1 MTHDRTPPSDSSARA
16 ALRERLRASAK
27 TDDAGDER
35 GDVGAAFAFA
45 HLDPLAA
52 AAWFRESA
60 AWLPALAAPA
70 VRDRLLTAIVEE
82 GLARHGQEAVAPL
95 TEILAREPG
104 AVPPAALDRLAAAA
118 PATLAR
124 REPLAGL
131 IARTLDRVPAHPG
144 LLRTAAH
151 LAIEAG
157 DLDRAHALLT
167 RLGQADPSQANVHA
181 VYRRRRALVAPAGR
195 PVKAAL
201 LASYS
206 VDALVPYVD
215 LELRALGLLPEI
227 YVAPFNS
234 WTREALEPESGVR
247 RFAPEVIFLAVAIDD
262 LVPALAGGAKAEDLE
277 EAGAEAVERVLF
289 AARELASGT
298 GALLIVHSFHS
309 AYRSPLGPLETRGAG
324 TRARWIADLNR
335 VLATELA
342 EIPRAYLLDMEELLV
357 RRPGGAAEQ
366 PKMRYL
372 AAMRLGEAVL
382 GEVARAYARYVAP
395 LKGLTRKCVVL
406 DLDGTLWGG
415 TVGEDGLHGIR
426 LGGTSPGVEYQDFQR
441 YLLGLTERGILLAVN
456 SKNNPEDA
464 LAVIRTHEGMILREE
479 HFSAVRINWLPKAEN
494 MASIAEELGLG
505 VDHFVFLDDN
515 PMERELMRQAFP
527 RVLVPDLPHDPALVR
542 PMIELLPELQTLAV
556 TEEDKERVAQYRS
569 IGERK
574 RARTESVSL
583 VDYLHSLGIEVEVS
597 IADDAVLPRI
607 GQLFQRT
614 NQFNLTARRYDPGEL
629 AACARDPQCRLYA
642 LRARDRFGDH
652 GLVATALVR
661 QAPGAWTIDSLL
673 MSCRVI
679 GYGVETALLAA
690 LSADARAAAVPIL
703 IGEFVAT
710 AKNAPARDF
719 YSRHGFVPDPAPSDG
734 TERWRWELAQGA
746 VAHPAWIGKAP

>member
-1 MTHDRTPPSDSSARA
+1 MTDRTPSSDSDARARA
-16 ALRERLRASAK
+16 ALREQLRASAGG
-27 TDDAGDER
+27 TGDAS

-45 HLDPLAA
+45 HLDPLGA
-52 AAWFRESA
+52 AAWFRHPD
-60 AWLPALAAPA
+60 AWLPALAEPA
-70 VRDRLLTAIVEE
+70 VRDRLLTAIVEQ
-82 GLARHGQEAVAPL
+82 GLARHVQDAVHPL
-95 TEILAREPG
+95 TELLARDP
-104 AVPPAALDRLAAAA
+104 ATVPPAALERLVAAA
-118 PATLAR
+118 PHVVP
-124 REPLAGL
+124 ELAGL
-131 IARTLDRVPAHPG
+131 LARTLDRAPAHPG
-144 LLRTAAH
+144 LLRAAAK
-151 LAIEAG
+151 LAAEAG
-157 DLDRAHALLT
+157 ETERAHMLLT
-167 RLGQADPSQANVHA
+167 RLGRADQSQANVHA
-181 VYRRRRALVAPAGR
+181 VYRQRRALAPASSR
-195 PVKAAL
+195 PVKVAL
-201 LASYS
+201 LSSYS

-234 WTREALEPESGVR
+234 WAREAIEPDSGVR
-247 RFAPEVIFLAVAIDD
+247 RFAPEVIVLAVAIDD
-262 LVPALAGGAKAEDLE
+262 LVPALAGGAKPAELE
-277 EAGAEAVERVLF
+277 AAGAEAVERLLMT
-289 AARELASGT
+289 ARALASGT
-298 GALLIVHSFHS
+298 DAILIAHGFHS
-309 AYRSPLGPLETRGAG
+309 AYRSPLGPLETRGVW
-324 TRARWIADLNR
+324 TRERWIADLNR
-335 VLATELA
+335 ELGAELA
-342 EIPRAYLLDMEELLV
+342 EIPRAYLVDMQELLA
-357 RRPGGAAEQ
+357 RRPGGAADQ

-372 AAMRLGEAVL
+372 AAMRLGEAML

-395 LKGLTRKCVVL
+395 LKGLTRKCMVL

-464 LAVIRTHEGMILREE
+464 LAAIRTHEGMILREE

-505 VDHFVFLDDN
+505 VDHFVFIDDN

-527 RVLVPDLPHDPALVR
+527 RVLVPDLPHDPALLR
-542 PMIELLPELQTLAV
+542 PTIELIPELQSLAV
-556 TEEDKERVAQYRS
+556 TEEDRERVAQYRS

-583 VDYLHSLGIEVEVS
+583 ADYLQSLGIEVQVS
-597 IADDAVLPRI
+597 LADEAALPRI

-614 NQFNLTARRYDPGEL
+614 NQFNLTARRYEPAEL
-629 AACARDPQCRLYA
+629 AACARDPRCRLYA

-661 QAPGAWTIDSLL
+661 QTPAAWTIDSLL

-690 LSADARAAAVPIL
+690 LSADARAAAVPAL
-703 IGEFVAT
+703 IGEFIAT

-719 YSRHGFVPDPAPSDG
+719 YARHGFAPDSEGSDG
-734 TERWRWELAQGA
+734 TERWRWELAQGS
-746 VAHPAWIGKAP
+746 VAHPEWIGKAS